1 MAAKLTASRNDDDA
15 ISGAWPQGV
24 TIFLR
29 GRDCHR
35 APLLAP
41 CHGGVPRSGVRTMR
55 GVVFINNQPASAR
68 HHAKDERHVPT
79 PAQCEASSSS
89 IANRC
94 PREHRH
100 ARRSV
105 VGWSLYI
112 VPNLGGALPSSST
125 TQARIP
131 PPPVARLWAT
141 STSYRLSVPAGGARQ
156 FPGPRL
162 VASFDVVSAE
172 IPPHRAPVLAH
183 PSPTRRRDATA
194 HVLRRGVR

>member
-1 MAAKLTASRNDDDA
+1 MKQPR
-15 ISGAWPQGV
+15 
-24 TIFLR
+24 R
-29 GRDCHR
+29 CH
-35 APLLAP
+35 
-41 CHGGVPRSGVRTMR
+41 PRSLAACAVVIAIVRRCWCHVMEVCHVPTPT
-55 GVVFINNQPASAR
+55 QCEASSSSITNR
-68 HHAKDERHVPT
+68 RPPEPHRWPHVKDEHHVPT
-79 PAQCEASSSS
+79 PAQCEASSSA
-89 IANRC
+89 IANHC
-94 PREHRH
+94 PPQ
-100 ARRSV
+100 RRRAQRKV
-105 VGWSLYI
+105 VACGFYV

>member
-1 MAAKLTASRNDDDA
+1 MKVISCPMISCSHAEEDQVVAAKLTASRNDDDA
-15 ISGAWPQGV
+15 ISGAWPHGV

-112 VPNLGGALPSSST
+112 VPNLGGALPSSVTAIIDNASSNT
-125 TQARIP
+125 AAACAVVGDVYIVHVVRIDGRCLSAHRSAAR
-131 PPPVARLWAT
+131 
-141 STSYRLSVPAGGARQ
+141 GG
-156 FPGPRL
+156 L
-162 VASFDVVSAE
+162 L
-172 IPPHRAPVLAH
+172 H
-183 PSPTRRRDATA
+183 
-194 HVLRRGVR
+194 GVR